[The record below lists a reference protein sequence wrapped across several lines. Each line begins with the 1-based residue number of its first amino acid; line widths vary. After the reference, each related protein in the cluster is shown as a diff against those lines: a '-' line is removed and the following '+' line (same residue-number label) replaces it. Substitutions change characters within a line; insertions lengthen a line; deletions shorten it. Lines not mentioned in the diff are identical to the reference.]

1 MKIRGMKK
9 QLSRPTVDRFFA
21 ETFDSTKVSL
31 LVKEDSSDKKTFVF
45 VTFWQVLGFTYDA
58 TEAFDIFHKIPT
70 YTLSELFN
78 FQ

>member
-1 MKIRGMKK
+1 MKIKGAKK
-9 QLSRPTVDRFFA
+9 QLSRPTVERFST

-58 TEAFDIFHKIPT
+58 TEAFEIFHNIPT
-70 YTLSELFN
+70 LTMNELLALK
-78 FQ
+78 